1 MIVCI
6 QDNQM
11 IIKQRKKK
19 TMNDEQRLIEDEQ
32 RRIQWVK
39 NNTEDYVVFE
49 QNVIDTISR
58 LNNVVISKQ
67 QILQA
72 INDYIIDQHRN
83 YGIDKLEPSNHFS
96 HRDEILRYY
105 LEMKWVD
112 IEPALPKP
120 DLYQPQLLVFGG
132 EDCDEDCIE
141 CQG

>member
-49 QNVIDTISR
+49 QNVIDTIIR
-58 LNNVVISKQ
+58 LNNVVI
-67 QILQA
+67 
-72 INDYIIDQHRN
+72 
-83 YGIDKLEPSNHFS
+83 
-96 HRDEILRYY
+96 
-105 LEMKWVD
+105 
-112 IEPALPKP
+112 
-120 DLYQPQLLVFGG
+120 
-132 EDCDEDCIE
+132 
-141 CQG
+141 